1 MSCLLALSLS
11 LHLFHLKCKKNLY
24 EKYIYQFW
32 LDTKLAQPLFFCQ
45 NLELYILHEMHTGY
59 QFHHLRIAWGPT
71 PTLIW
76 DKFEPMLL
84 KNCKDTLW
92 INSWL
97 LTIGSNLTHARST
110 PPPFLL
116 FWNRHIFHIQINVCF
131 SFTMCSVCVRWNSVK
146 IIQDMRHSALPRGLR
161 FLSLAN
167 LVFYYFFSFF
177 LACPDAEVGL
187 SPFPL

>member
-1 MSCLLALSLS
+1 MTVKAPETLLLYDAIEGPFQNYSWILGILKIDWNENSSIEGCKSVMSCLLALSLS
-11 LHLFHLKCKKNLY
+11 LFIYFIWNVKKNLY

-110 PPPFLL
+110 PPPLPTFLKSTYISHTDKCL
-116 FWNRHIFHIQINVCF
+116 FFFYNV
-131 SFTMCSVCVRWNSVK
+131 
-146 IIQDMRHSALPRGLR
+146 
-161 FLSLAN
+161 
-167 LVFYYFFSFF
+167 
-177 LACPDAEVGL
+177 
-187 SPFPL
+187 

>member
-11 LHLFHLKCKKNLY
+11 LHLFHLKCK
-24 EKYIYQFW
+24 EKPIWKIHLPLLTRYQISSAAI
-32 LDTKLAQPLFFCQ
+32 LLSKLWIIRTYTWPD
-45 NLELYILHEMHTGY
+45 LHEMPTGY
-59 QFHHLRIAWGPT
+59 QFHHLRIAWGPS

-116 FWNRHIFHIQINVCF
+116 FWNRHIFHMFFFYNVYPF
-131 SFTMCSVCVRWNSVK
+131 HVFRDWVCVCTLE
-146 IIQDMRHSALPRGLR
+146 Q
-161 FLSLAN
+161 
-167 LVFYYFFSFF
+167 
-177 LACPDAEVGL
+177 C
-187 SPFPL
+187 